1 MMIQILEIVA
11 FTCVAIFIGFYLFYL
26 ALCIGYIRAKHRN
39 TSARSIIGN
48 PPKVSIIIPTY
59 NEAPVVPR
67 KFENLQ
73 VLYYPRDKF
82 EVVFVD
88 GGSTD
93 GTADLIEKL
102 AKDSGLS
109 VKIVQQG
116 ARKGFNKAVI
126 EGFASTTGEII
137 CITGAETE
145 YDPEAL
151 RIMVDK
157 LNDPK
162 IGAVTGKQKIT
173 NAEEGYSPKLE
184 VAYRSLYDFLREAE
198 SSIDSPFDIKGEIS
212 AARRGLLAK
221 LVEKPNLSQK
231 GCIDCCISFQARMDG
246 YKTVY
251 APEATYSELSP
262 KTVKESFKQ
271 QTRRA
276 ATLMENMFAFRD
288 MILNRKYG
296 AFGMVI
302 MPAHLL
308 MLNVLPFV
316 LLIGSAGLALTVAFA
331 PSNYI
336 VLAFIGVILL
346 AIALSRQLQAFIKT
360 QLVLIVATLKLL
372 MGTETQKFEK
382 LSSTRS

>member
-1 MMIQILEIVA
+1 MLQISEIVA
-11 FTCVAIFIGFYLFYL
+11 FTCVAIFIGFYLFYF
-26 ALCIGYIRAKHRN
+26 ALCIGYIRAKRRN
-39 TSARSIIGN
+39 ISARSLIGN

-59 NEAPVVPR
+59 DEALVIPR
-67 KFENLQ
+67 KFENLKT
-73 VLYYPRDKF
+73 LHYPKDEF

-102 AKDSGLS
+102 AKDSGLA

-116 ARKGFNKAVI
+116 ARKGFNKAVV

-157 LNDPK
+157 LTDPK
-162 IGAVTGKQKIT
+162 IGAVTGRQMIR
-173 NAEEGYSPKLE
+173 NVEEGYSPKLE
-184 VAYRSLYDFLREAE
+184 VAYRSMYDFLREAE

-221 LVEKPNLSQK
+221 LVENPNLSHK

-262 KTVKESFKQ
+262 KTMRESFKQ
-271 QTRRA
+271 QARRA
-276 ATLMENMFAFRD
+276 ATLMENMFAFRG

-296 AFGMVI
+296 AFGMVV

-316 LLIGSAGLALTVAFA
+316 LLIGSAGLVLTVAFA

-336 VLAFIGVILL
+336 VLAFVGISLL

-372 MGTETQKFEK
+372 IGTETQKFER
-382 LSSTRS
+382 LSTTRS

>member
-1 MMIQILEIVA
+1 MIRILEIVA
-11 FTCVAIFIGFYLFYL
+11 FTCIGVFIGFYLFYF
-26 ALCIGYIRAKHRN
+26 ALCIGSMRTKRRN
-39 TSARSIIGN
+39 ISAHSLVGT

-59 NEAPVVPR
+59 NEALVIPR
-67 KFENLQ
+67 KVKNLQ
-73 VLYYPRDKF
+73 ALNYPKDEF

-93 GTADLIEKL
+93 GTADLIEKM

-126 EGFASTTGEII
+126 EGFASTAGDII

-157 LNDPK
+157 LIDPR
-162 IGAVTGKQKIT
+162 IGAVTGKQKIK
-173 NAEEGYSPKLE
+173 NVEEGYSPKLE

-198 SSIDSPFDIKGEIS
+198 SSIDSLFDIKGEIS

-246 YKTVY
+246 YKAVY

-276 ATLMENMFAFRD
+276 ATLMENMFAFKD
-288 MILNRKYG
+288 MILNKKYG
-296 AFGMVI
+296 AFGMLI

-308 MLNVLPFV
+308 MLNVLPFL
-316 LLIGSAGLALTVAFA
+316 LLIGSAGLVLTVAFA
-331 PSNYI
+331 PSNY
-336 VLAFIGVILL
+336 VVFAFVSIILL
-346 AIALSRQLQAFIKT
+346 ATALSRQLQAFIKT

-372 MGTETQKFEK
+372 IGTETQKFER
-382 LSSTRS
+382 LSTTRS